1 MKFIKLSLAAAV
13 IASSLAAEAISVS
26 GDATLTSNALW
37 RGTSLTNDMA
47 AVQATLAVE
56 HESGIYASVW
66 GTSLSEGAE
75 FDLSIGYATEISG
88 VGIDAGFV
96 AYTYTDNINEDYV
109 LDEYGEFYLGAS
121 YDVGVE
127 LGATIYKGVLDSDD
141 ESTIIEASIGK
152 DFEIAY
158 VNATYGLQLGDGPVS
173 PTTVLKDH
181 DYYSAT
187 IGMSFESIK
196 GDLSL
201 TYADTTADNS
211 DSVFAVT
218 YTTSF

>member
-1 MKFIKLSLAAAV
+1 MKFIKLSLAAV
-13 IASSLAAEAISVS
+13 ITSSLAADALSVS

-56 HESGIYASVW
+56 HESGVYASIW
-66 GTSLSEGAE
+66 GTSLSSGAE
-75 FDLSIGYATEISG
+75 FDLAVGYATEISG
-88 VGIDAGFV
+88 VSVDGGFV
-96 AYTYTDNINEDYV
+96 AYTTTDNTNEDYIT
-109 LDEYGEFYLGAS
+109 DEYGEFYLGAS

-127 LGATIYKGVLDSDD
+127 LGATIYKGVLDADKD
-141 ESTIIEASIGK
+141 STIIEASIGK
-152 DFEIAY
+152 DFEVAY
-158 VNATYGLQLGDGPVS
+158 VNAAYGLQVGSYDVNDDN
-173 PTTVLKDH
+173 VDH
-181 DYYSAT
+181 DYYSVT
-187 IGMSFESIK
+187 VGKSFEAIK

-201 TYADTTADNS
+201 TFADTTADNS

>member
-13 IASSLAAEAISVS
+13 IASSLAAEGISFS
-26 GDATLTSNALW
+26 GDATVTSNALW

-56 HESGIYASVW
+56 HESGVYASIW
-66 GTSLSEGAE
+66 GTSLSSGAE
-75 FDLSIGYATEISG
+75 FDLAVGYATEISG
-88 VGIDAGFV
+88 IGIDAGFV
-96 AYTYTDNINEDYV
+96 AYTYTDNVNEDYV
-109 LDEYGEFYLGAS
+109 MDEWGELYLGAS
-121 YDVGVE
+121 YAIDALSFSGT
-127 LGATIYKGVLDSDD
+127 LYKGVLDLD
-141 ESTIIEASIGK
+141 EDSTIIEAGVDY
-152 DFEIAY
+152 DFGAAY
-158 VNATYGLQLGDGPVS
+158 VGAAYGLQLDSDYGD
-173 PTTVLKDH
+173 

-187 IGMSFESIK
+187 VGMPFESIK

-211 DSVFAVT
+211 DSVFALT